1 MNDKTL
7 RLLEFDVIRERVA
20 GRCLSEESQS
30 LLAAASPLVEDE
42 AVSGLKAR
50 VAEFVSLLGNGFPAP
65 SLVFPAIAVLISRLG
80 KEGAALE
87 LEEAYAVGLFAQ
99 STVAL
104 ASWLASERSGP
115 SLQALGK
122 ELPDCSEV
130 AREVFRIV
138 DKDGSLRDLPEL
150 RAIKRALQG
159 LRRELE
165 TITNRY
171 LSDEDT
177 RRMLQSEVAT
187 QRDGRMVLAVKSNY
201 RNRIKG
207 IIHEVSTTGQTIF
220 VEPEDVVRKNNDIL
234 FEERRLA
241 SEVAR
246 ILRELTARI
255 GLKRE
260 ELAVTR
266 EAVMVLDGL
275 RARARY
281 SLDTTG
287 CFAMDANDR
296 EHEGRLALK
305 KARHPLLAG
314 SVVPIDLAMD
324 AEIRVVIVTGPNTGG
339 KTVALKTVGLFALMN
354 QFGLALPL
362 AEGSS
367 LPVFDGVFADI
378 GDEQSISQSLS
389 TFSAHMTNMAYITS
403 LATERSLVLLDEL
416 GSGTDPEEGSAIAM
430 SLLDHFIACRSRVIV
445 TTHHGIL
452 KNYGYTKP
460 GVVNAS
466 VDFDAKTLSPTYRIV
481 LGIPGES
488 HAIEIASRN
497 GLGADIVERSRTYL
511 DEERADV
518 SELIKGLKSKHQELD
533 QAELARNREE
543 QRLRD
548 DRRKSDLRELRLR
561 QKELELREQGVG
573 SLRRLLLESR
583 KSLENLVRELREG
596 ELTREKTL
604 KVKEFIADLERS
616 SAAEN
621 ERLEQEEASLAELNE
636 KEREELTRL
645 ALQTPEPKSASHSK
659 KAGSRGT
666 SSGKQENGP
675 GKGRVGEPSGNA
687 DTLRNRVPSKVE
699 PGIEVLVGTSRRRG
713 LVLRSAKKGA
723 WVVEIGALKMT
734 FPERELSPVAPSA
747 TPKAEITIMDLAPSA
762 PAAFELNLRG
772 MRLEEALDALRR
784 QVDAAAMSGLYEFSI
799 IHGKGDG
806 VLQKGVHEYLKSQK
820 VVADYYFAR
829 PEDGGYGKTMVSL
842 KR

>member
-1 MNDKTL
+1 M
-7 RLLEFDVIRERVA
+7 
-20 GRCLSEESQS
+20 
-30 LLAAASPLVEDE
+30 E
-42 AVSGLKAR
+42 A
-50 VAEFVSLLGNGFPAP
+50 
-65 SLVFPAIAVLISRLG
+65 
-80 KEGAALE
+80 
-87 LEEAYAVGLFAQ
+87 
-99 STVAL
+99 
-104 ASWLASERSGP
+104 
-115 SLQALGK
+115 
-122 ELPDCSEV
+122 
-130 AREVFRIV
+130 
-138 DKDGSLRDLPEL
+138 
-150 RAIKRALQG
+150 
-159 LRRELE
+159 E
-165 TITNRY
+165 T
-171 LSDEDT
+171 
-177 RRMLQSEVAT
+177 
-187 QRDGRMVLAVKSNY
+187 
-201 RNRIKG
+201 
-207 IIHEVSTTGQTIF
+207 
-220 VEPEDVVRKNNDIL
+220 
-234 FEERRLA
+234 
-241 SEVAR
+241 
-246 ILRELTARI
+246 
-255 GLKRE
+255 
-260 ELAVTR
+260 
-266 EAVMVLDGL
+266 
-275 RARARY
+275 
-281 SLDTTG
+281 
-287 CFAMDANDR
+287 
-296 EHEGRLALK
+296 
-305 KARHPLLAG
+305 
-314 SVVPIDLAMD
+314 
-324 AEIRVVIVTGPNTGG
+324 RVVIVTGPNTGG

-403 LATERSLVLLDEL
+403 LASERSLVLLDEL

-452 KNYGYTKP
+452 KNFGYTKP

-488 HAIEIASRN
+488 HAIEIAARN
-497 GLGADIVERSRTYL
+497 GLPADIVARSRTYL

-533 QAELARNREE
+533 QAEAARNKEE

-583 KSLENLVRELREG
+583 KNLENLVRELREG

-616 SAAEN
+616 TASEN
-621 ERLEQEEASLAELNE
+621 ERLELEEANLAELNE

-645 ALQTPEPKSASHSK
+645 ALQTPEPKSTSRSK
-659 KAGSRGT
+659 KANSRGD
-666 SSGKQENGP
+666 SAGGHENGA
-675 GKGRVGEPSGNA
+675 GKGRAGDYPAGKGAGGSEEIKS
-687 DTLRNRVPSKVE
+687 RVPSKVE

-713 LVLRSAKKGA
+713 LVLRSAKKGS
-723 WVVEIGALKMT
+723 WVVELGALKMT

-747 TPKAEITIMDLAPSA
+747 TPKAEITIMDLAPGA

-806 VLQKGVHEYLKSQK
+806 ILQKGVHEYLKSQK

>member
-518 SELIKGLKSKHQELD
+518 SELIKGLKSKH
-533 QAELARNREE
+533 
-543 QRLRD
+543 
-548 DRRKSDLRELRLR
+548 
-561 QKELELREQGVG
+561 
-573 SLRRLLLESR
+573 
-583 KSLENLVRELREG
+583 
-596 ELTREKTL
+596 
-604 KVKEFIADLERS
+604 
-616 SAAEN
+616 
-621 ERLEQEEASLAELNE
+621 
-636 KEREELTRL
+636 
-645 ALQTPEPKSASHSK
+645 
-659 KAGSRGT
+659 
-666 SSGKQENGP
+666 
-675 GKGRVGEPSGNA
+675 
-687 DTLRNRVPSKVE
+687 
-699 PGIEVLVGTSRRRG
+699 
-713 LVLRSAKKGA
+713 
-723 WVVEIGALKMT
+723 
-734 FPERELSPVAPSA
+734 
-747 TPKAEITIMDLAPSA
+747 
-762 PAAFELNLRG
+762 
-772 MRLEEALDALRR
+772 
-784 QVDAAAMSGLYEFSI
+784 
-799 IHGKGDG
+799 
-806 VLQKGVHEYLKSQK
+806 
-820 VVADYYFAR
+820 
-829 PEDGGYGKTMVSL
+829 
-842 KR
+842 